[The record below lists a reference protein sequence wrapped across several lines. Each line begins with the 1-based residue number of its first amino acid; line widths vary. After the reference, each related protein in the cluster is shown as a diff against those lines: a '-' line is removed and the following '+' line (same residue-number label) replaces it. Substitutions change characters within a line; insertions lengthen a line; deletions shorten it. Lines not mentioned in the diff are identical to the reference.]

1 MTAAVEDL
9 DALEDAPNPEG
20 RGGGAQT
27 PYGLTSLRRTNLP
40 LRGGVEMR
48 LTRAALDPHTGMVV
62 FDAPRHDTPTSA
74 VVEVRLP

>member
-20 RGGGAQT
+20 RGAGAET
-27 PYGLTSLRRTNLP
+27 AYGLTTLRRSTAP

-62 FDAPRHDTPTSA
+62 FDAPKHDTPTAA
-74 VVEVRLP
+74 VVEVRLA